1 LKFLNHF
8 FFPAVTVFLVTPL
21 ITPTATVYFM
31 SLTANLP
38 NGGYSEKTSQHNGF
52 DGVKV
57 IIAASPDLMN
67 FGSSSRT
74 APFLLS
80 IFDLISAN
88 LHAIWAVWQSKTGVY
103 PLVIYPGW
111 FKMIT

>member
-1 LKFLNHF
+1 LI
-8 FFPAVTVFLVTPL
+8 AFLVTAL
-21 ITPTATVYFM
+21 ITPTATVYFI

-38 NGGYSEKTSQHNGF
+38 NGGYSAKLSTHIGLV
-52 DGVKV
+52 GTKLT
-57 IIAASPDLMN
+57 IAASPDLMN

-88 LHAIWAVWQSKTGVY
+88 LHA
-103 PLVIYPGW
+103 
-111 FKMIT
+111 M

>member
-1 LKFLNHF
+1 MLKYKFYLRNHF
-8 FFPAVTVFLVTPL
+8 FFPSFAAFLVTFL

-38 NGGYSEKTSQHNGF
+38 NGGYSEKTSQHIGLV
-52 DGVKV
+52 GTKV
-57 IIAASPDLMN
+57 IKAASPVLMN

-80 IFDLISAN
+80 ILHLIS
-88 LHAIWAVWQSKTGVY
+88 
-103 PLVIYPGW
+103 
-111 FKMIT
+111 